1 MEKIK
6 CPACGAEMDIGL
18 ENCPSC
24 GAPVSAVTE
33 QASAGTPIDNKE
45 AIDSMLE
52 KANMLVEE
60 SRALGIEMDEE
71 PAPQPEGE
79 GGEQAPAP
87 EGGEKGQNND
97 PNNMAVENDPGITLF
112 EMDEEGNII
121 PDKENETEKER
132 KKREKRERRRNRTSD
147 DGGERKKKKASKGAV
162 FIAAVICLVIGAAA
176 GFFGKMFLYPD
187 LPYPKCQSFAEKA
200 VKAVYSVLESD
211 EEIYVAESHVKE
223 FSSSTQCLIRVF
235 FTEDDTVSEKW
246 YRVKVDSAE
255 SKKIKVYTQYDEEY
269 LEKLSNSSND
279 EDRAKAAVLSG
290 IQDETDRL
298 VNDMKGGNGWT
309 EVNPALLNNSIHPYQ
324 LPAVEK
330 K

>member
-33 QASAGTPIDNKE
+33 QASSGTPIDNKE

-60 SRALGIEMDEE
+60 AGSLGIELEGE
-71 PAPQPEGE
+71 PAPKPEAE
-79 GGEQAPAP
+79 GEQAPPP
-87 EGGEKGQNND
+87 EGGGNGQNPPKND
-97 PNNMAVENDPGITLF
+97 LAVENDPGVTLF

-121 PDKENETEKER
+121 PDPESETEKDR
-132 KKREKRERRRNRTSD
+132 KKRERRERRRNRGNSE
-147 DGGERKKKKASKGAV
+147 GGEQKKKKASKGAV

-187 LPYPKCQSFAEKA
+187 LPYPDCQSFAEKS
-200 VKAVYSVLESD
+200 VKAVASVLNSGED
-211 EEIYVAESHVKE
+211 IYVAESHVKE
-223 FSSSTQCLIRVF
+223 FSSSTQCIIRVF
-235 FTEDDTVSEKW
+235 FTEDGAVSEKW

-269 LEKLSNSSND
+269 LEKLASSDND
-279 EDRAKAAVLSG
+279 EDRAKAAVLSS

-309 EVNPALLNNSIHPYQ
+309 EVNPALLNNSIHPYEV
-324 LPAVEK
+324 PAGEK

>member
-33 QASAGTPIDNKE
+33 QPSSGTPIDNKE

-60 SRALGIEMDEE
+60 AGNLGIEIED
-71 PAPQPEGE
+71 PAPKPESGGE
-79 GGEQAPAP
+79 EQAPSP
-87 EGGEKGQNND
+87 EGGENGQNNAPKND
-97 PNNMAVENDPGITLF
+97 LAVENDPGVTLF

-121 PDKENETEKER
+121 PDPENETDKER
-132 KKREKRERRRNRTSD
+132 KKREKKERRRNRSSGED
-147 DGGERKKKKASKGAV
+147 GERKKKKASKGAV

-187 LPYPKCQSFAEKA
+187 LPYPECQSFAEKS
-200 VKAVYSVLESD
+200 VKAVYSVLGSG

-235 FTEDDTVSEKW
+235 FTEDDAVSEKW

-255 SKKIKVYTQYDEEY
+255 SKKINVYTQYDEEY
-269 LEKLSNSSND
+269 LDKLANSDND
-279 EDRAKAAVLSG
+279 EDRAKSAVLSG

-298 VNDMKGGNGWT
+298 VKDMRGGNGWT
-309 EVNPALLNNSIHPYQ
+309 EVNTALLNNSIHPYQ
-324 LPAVEK
+324 VPSEK

>member
-1 MEKIK
+1 M
-6 CPACGAEMDIGL
+6 
-18 ENCPSC
+18 
-24 GAPVSAVTE
+24 T
-33 QASAGTPIDNKE
+33 
-45 AIDSMLE
+45 
-52 KANMLVEE
+52 
-60 SRALGIEMDEE
+60 
-71 PAPQPEGE
+71 
-79 GGEQAPAP
+79 
-87 EGGEKGQNND
+87 
-97 PNNMAVENDPGITLF
+97 VENDPGVTLF

-121 PDKENETEKER
+121 SDKENETEKER
-132 KKREKRERRRNRTSD
+132 KKREKRERRRNRNGD
-147 DGGERKKKKASKGAV
+147 NGGERKKKKASKGAV

-200 VKAVYSVLESD
+200 VRAVNSVLGSG

-235 FTEDDTVSEKW
+235 FTEDETVSEKW

-269 LEKLSNSSND
+269 LENLSNSAND

-298 VNDMKGGNGWT
+298 VNDMRGGNGWT
-309 EVNPALLNNSIHPYQ
+309 EVNSALLNNSIHPYQ
-324 LPAVEK
+324 VPTEEK

>member
-6 CPACGAEMDIGL
+6 CPACGAEMDIGS

-33 QASAGTPIDNKE
+33 QPSSGTPIDNKE

-60 SRALGIEMDEE
+60 AGSLGIEIEE
-71 PAPQPEGE
+71 PAPRSESEG
-79 GGEQAPAP
+79 QAPAP
-87 EGGEKGQNND
+87 KGGENAQNNA
-97 PNNMAVENDPGITLF
+97 PNDLAVENDPGVTLF

-121 PDKENETEKER
+121 PDPENETDKER
-132 KKREKRERRRNRTSD
+132 KKREKKERRRNRSSD
-147 DGGERKKKKASKGAV
+147 DGGERKKKKASKGAI

-187 LPYPKCQSFAEKA
+187 LPYPECQSFAEKS
-200 VKAVYSVLESD
+200 VKAVYSVLGSG

-235 FTEDDTVSEKW
+235 FTEGGTVSEKW

-269 LEKLSNSSND
+269 LDKLANSDND

-298 VNDMKGGNGWT
+298 VNDMRGGNGWT
-309 EVNPALLNNSIHPYQ
+309 EANPALLNNYIHPYNV
-324 LPAVEK
+324 PARENK
-330 K
+330 